1 MTVEYIRYK
10 VTEEQRQAFIE
21 TYKNASI
28 ELKASEFCMAYEL
41 TECEEEAGQFIL
53 RIEWTSTDEHINGF
67 RKSAVFPS
75 FFAKVKPYFDNIQE
89 MRHYKLTDV
98 AWARKTTN

>member
-10 VTEEQRQAFIE
+10 VTEEQNQAFIE
-21 TYKNASI
+21 AYKDASI
-28 ELKASEFCMAYEL
+28 ELNASPFCMAYEL
-41 TECEEEAGQFIL
+41 TECEEEVGQFIL

-67 RKSAVFPS
+67 RKSEIFPS

-89 MRHYKLTDV
+89 MRHYKLTNV
-98 AWARKTTN
+98 ARTK